1 MPVPSFQVGPVTVYG
16 TWDDVTDYQFLVAWG
31 EAGDTCTVICLS
43 GFDYGGGV
51 TIFSE
56 HVPYKE
62 AEAVINDGL
71 TEFDTKRAMEE
82 LVQKYRKEHE
92 NESHG

>member
-1 MPVPSFQVGPVTVYG
+1 MTIPSFQVGPVTVYG
-16 TWDDVTDYQFLVAWG
+16 RWDDVMDSQFLVVWG

-43 GFDYGGGV
+43 GYDYGGGV
-51 TIFSE
+51 TIFSD

-62 AEAVINDGL
+62 AEAVIEAGG
-71 TEFDTKRAMEE
+71 TEYKVKKKMEE
-82 LVQKYRKEHE
+82 LIVKYRKEHE